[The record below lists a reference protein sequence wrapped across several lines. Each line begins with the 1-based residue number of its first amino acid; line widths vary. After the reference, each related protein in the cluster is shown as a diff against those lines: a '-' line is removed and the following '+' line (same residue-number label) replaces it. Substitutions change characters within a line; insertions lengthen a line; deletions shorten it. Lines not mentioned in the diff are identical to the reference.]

1 MINLLVGAS
10 LKGTLVL
17 AVAFFAAWVARR
29 TSADLRHRI
38 WLGALIAVAVLLV
51 PVPVAEP
58 VRLSALAVGARSAG
72 LSGASYSMPWSKW
85 ILWLWAAGVVLA
97 AARMAMSL
105 IRLARVTRASRLE
118 FANVRSTSDVGTPL
132 TWGLLRPV
140 ILLPNY
146 ALDWP
151 SEKRDWAIRHEQAHI
166 ARRDWFWQV
175 FAQFMTCLFWF
186 HPLVW
191 VAASRLRDEAEH
203 AADDAVLAAG
213 ADAPDYAAQ
222 LVEVAR
228 QLQSQTALAGVS
240 MVRTP
245 VLENRVTSILNS
257 GLKRSPAGRTARWA
271 IAAAALGL
279 LLPLAAYQAEEV
291 HKMGEAGLSAPSVVS
306 KTDPQYTEEA
316 RQARIEGAVV
326 VGLEVNTEGKAQNLY
341 IIRPLDKGLDE
352 NAIATIKEWT
362 FKPGEKD
369 GKPVTVSAVVEINF
383 RLL

>member
-1 MINLLVGAS
+1 
-10 LKGTLVL
+10 
-17 AVAFFAAWVARR
+17 
-29 TSADLRHRI
+29 
-38 WLGALIAVAVLLV
+38 
-51 PVPVAEP
+51 
-58 VRLSALAVGARSAG
+58 
-72 LSGASYSMPWSKW
+72 
-85 ILWLWAAGVVLA
+85 
-97 AARMAMSL
+97 MAMSL
-105 IRLARVTRASRLE
+105 IRLARVTRASQPE
-118 FANVRSTSDVGTPL
+118 FANVRSTGRVGTPL

-140 ILLPNY
+140 ILLPKY

-257 GLKRSPAGRTARWA
+257 GLKRRPAGRAARWA

-279 LLPLAAYQAEEV
+279 LLPLAAFQAEEA
-291 HKMGEAGLSAPSVVS
+291 HKMGEPGLSAPKLVS
-306 KTDPQYTEEA
+306 RTEPQYTQEA
-316 RQARIEGAVV
+316 KDGKIEGTVV

-341 IIRPLDKGLDE
+341 IIRSLDKGLDE
-352 NAIATIKEWT
+352 EAIAAIKQWT
-362 FKPGEKD
+362 FQPGEKD
-369 GKPVTVSAVVEINF
+369 GKPVTVVATIEVNF

>member
-17 AVAFFAAWVARR
+17 GVGFLAAWIARR
-29 TSADLRHRI
+29 SSADLRHRI
-38 WLGALIAVAVLLV
+38 WLGALIAMAVLLV
-51 PVPVAEP
+51 PVPVVEP
-58 VRLSALAVGARSAG
+58 ARLSALAVSVAPSRLGHAA
-72 LSGASYSMPWSKW
+72 APVMWTTW
-85 ILWLWAAGVVLA
+85 VLWLWAAGALLSG
-97 AARMAMSL
+97 ARFFAGV
-105 IRLARVTRASRLE
+105 IRLARITQASQPE
-118 FANVRSTSDVGTPL
+118 FANVLSTSQVRTPL

-140 ILLPNY
+140 ILLPKY

-151 SEKRDWAIRHEQAHI
+151 QEKRDWAIRHEQAHI

-175 FAQFMTCLFWF
+175 FAQALTCLFWF

-191 VAASRLRDEAEH
+191 MAAARLRDEAEH

-213 ADAPDYAAQ
+213 ADAPNYAAQ

-257 GLKRSPAGRTARWA
+257 ALGRRPAGRLARWS
-271 IAAAALGL
+271 IVVAALGL
-279 LLPLAAYQAEEV
+279 LLPLAAYQAEEA
-291 HKMGEAGLSAPSVVS
+291 HKIGEPGLTGPSVIS
-306 KTDPQYTEEA
+306 RTEPAYTQEA
-316 RQARIEGAVV
+316 KDAKIQGTVTI
-326 VGLEVNTEGKAQNLY
+326 GLEVNAEGKAQNIY
-341 IIRPLDKGLDE
+341 VIKSLDKGLDD
-352 NAIATIKEWT
+352 NAIAAIQQWV

-369 GKPVTVSAVVEINF
+369 GQPVTVTATIEVNF